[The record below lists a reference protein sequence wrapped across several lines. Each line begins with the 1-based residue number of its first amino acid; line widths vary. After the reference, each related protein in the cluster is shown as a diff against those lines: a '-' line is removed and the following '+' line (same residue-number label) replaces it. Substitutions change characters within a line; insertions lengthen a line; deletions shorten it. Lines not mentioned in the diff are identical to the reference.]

1 MLMLIMVLDDIS
13 HLNDVLQAW
22 EEAGVQGVT
31 ILESTGIN
39 RVMKRKHADPAF
51 AGFGQ
56 LFASGR
62 IGHQTLF
69 AVIDGLEVAA
79 AAVAATERVVG
90 DLKQPSTGIMFAV
103 PVLHVWGTDE
113 G

>member
-13 HLNDVLQAW
+13 YLNDVLQAW

-31 ILESTGIN
+31 ILESTGFN
-39 RVMKRKHADPAF
+39 RVRQRSQADPAF

-56 LFASGR
+56 LFAGGR
-62 IGHQTLF
+62 VGHQTLF
-69 AVIDGLEVAA
+69 AVIGGPEVAE

-90 DLKQPSTGIMFAV
+90 DLTQPSTGIIFTV
-103 PVLHVWGTDE
+103 PVVQFWGTGE
-113 G
+113 A

>member
-1 MLMLIMVLDDIS
+1 MLMLIMVLDDVS

-39 RVMKRKHADPAF
+39 RVMERKQADSAY
-51 AGFGQ
+51 AGFSR

-69 AVIDGLEVAA
+69 AVIDGLEVAE

-90 DLKQPSTGIMFAV
+90 DLTQPSTGIMFAV
-103 PVLHVWGTDE
+103 PILQFWGTDQA
-113 G
+113 